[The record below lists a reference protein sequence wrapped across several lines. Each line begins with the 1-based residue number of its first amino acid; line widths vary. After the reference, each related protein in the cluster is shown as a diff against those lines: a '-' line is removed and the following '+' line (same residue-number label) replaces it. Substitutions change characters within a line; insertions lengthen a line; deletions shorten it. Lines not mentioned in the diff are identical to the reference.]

1 MIETK
6 IDENVKTLKNKIKTN
21 NINSILRYIEL
32 I

>member
-6 IDENVKTLKNKIKTN
+6 IEKNVKTLKNKIKTN